1 MWGKLHRELIVI
13 TIISVLILA
22 VSFAF
27 NFSASQK
34 DILERQTYDYLLD
47 AAHHTKVIL
56 HTEIQRQNEL
66 LDIVLR
72 NAPRY
77 EGQKDNLIN
86 LLSTVSNTG
95 HFSTVGLT
103 YRGHKTLMSNG
114 EEINILDQDYYKRAL
129 EGEEV
134 VEGPVV
140 LPSSGRKVVILAKP
154 LYKDEEVIG
163 VVHEAYDLDNATK
176 TLLAVLNMQQDRITM
191 IADEK
196 GDVIMGIGNGK
207 QGNFFKFLEQEAIG
221 CSMTEQDLEK
231 AIANKESGAFY
242 YTDIFGETQYVVFA
256 PVEVNDWYTFQI
268 VSGTNLLAD
277 QQMLNK
283 IARDTMGKYF
293 LLICLCFL
301 VIIYIWRQ
309 IEKDRLKQINAEIEG
324 LRLTAGL
331 MEGCM
336 FEFDLKACKFLIVKN
351 TGEGAAGHNTEKQI
365 LEKLG
370 GFITDTIAEK
380 NSSSL
385 NKYFH
390 EEDSSAVQKALTE
403 LQRAGRTVF
412 QGRLHTS
419 DGDYHWYRFYMAV
432 VFDDKRQIKRVL
444 GNVLDINDTQNKFA
458 RMQHKAER
466 DPLTGIY
473 NRAVFEK
480 YVNEVLAD
488 SSKRQHAFFLLDID
502 DFKNVNDS
510 RGHAFGDTVLCELTA
525 NLERSFRSSDLL
537 GRIGGDEF
545 AVLMCDITSME
556 NALVKAGQ
564 ICSLY
569 TKGAAKEGLKISCSI
584 GMVFCESDDGA
595 AFDDLYQKADSA
607 LYKAKGKGKNVFVVF
622 DENMLLEQQGIFLEK
637 CKSSFSS

>member
-77 EGQKDNLIN
+77 EGQKDNLVN

-103 YRGHKTLMSNG
+103 YRGQKTLMSNG

-351 TGEGAAGHNTEKQI
+351 TGEGASGHNTEKQI

-385 NKYFH
+385 NKF
-390 EEDSSAVQKALTE
+390 
-403 LQRAGRTVF
+403 F

-622 DENMLLEQQGIFLEK
+622 DENML
-637 CKSSFSS
+637 

>member
-103 YRGHKTLMSNG
+103 YRGQKTLMSNG
-114 EEINILDQDYYKRAL
+114 EEIDILDQDYYKRAL

-196 GDVIMGIGNGK
+196 GDVNMGIGNGR
-207 QGNFFKFLEQEAIG
+207 QGNFYNFLKQEAIV
-221 CSMTEQDLEK
+221 CSMSKQDLEK
-231 AIANKESGAFY
+231 AIAKKESGAFY
-242 YTDIFGETQYVVFA
+242 YTDIYGETQYVVFA
-256 PVEVNDWYTFQI
+256 PVDVNDWYTFQI

-293 LLICLCFL
+293 LLICLCFI

-336 FEFDLKACKFLIVKN
+336 FEFDLKARKFLIVKN
-351 TGEGAAGHNTEKQI
+351 TGDSAESDNTEKQV
-365 LEKLG
+365 LEKLS
-370 GFITDTIAEK
+370 GFITDSIAKK
-380 NSSSL
+380 NDSSL
-385 NKYFH
+385 DRYFH
-390 EEDSSAVQKALTE
+390 EDDLPAVQKALTE
-403 LQRAGRTVF
+403 LKRAGRTVF

-622 DENMLLEQQGIFLEK
+622 DENML
-637 CKSSFSS
+637 

>member
-86 LLSTVSNTG
+86 LLSTVYNTG

-103 YRGHKTLMSNG
+103 YRGQKTLMSNG
-114 EEINILDQDYYKRAL
+114 EEIDILDQDYYKRAL

-140 LPSSGRKVVILAKP
+140 LPSSSRKVVILAKP

-196 GDVIMGIGNGK
+196 GDVIMGIGNGR
-207 QGNFFKFLEQEAIG
+207 QGNFYNFLKQEAIV
-221 CSMTEQDLEK
+221 CSMSKQDLEK
-231 AIANKESGAFY
+231 AIAKKESGAFY
-242 YTDIFGETQYVVFA
+242 YTDIYGETQYVVFA
-256 PVEVNDWYTFQI
+256 PVDVNDWYTFQI

-293 LLICLCFL
+293 LLICLCFI

-336 FEFDLKACKFLIVKN
+336 FEFDLKARKFLIVKN
-351 TGEGAAGHNTEKQI
+351 TGDSAESDNTEKQV
-365 LEKLG
+365 LEKLS
-370 GFITDTIAEK
+370 GFITDSIAKK
-380 NSSSL
+380 NDSSL
-385 NKYFH
+385 DRYFH
-390 EEDSSAVQKALTE
+390 EDDLPAVQKALTE
-403 LQRAGRTVF
+403 LKRAGRTVF

-622 DENMLLEQQGIFLEK
+622 DENML
-637 CKSSFSS
+637 

>member
-103 YRGHKTLMSNG
+103 YRGQKTLMSNG
-114 EEINILDQDYYKRAL
+114 EEIDILDQDYYKRAL

-196 GDVIMGIGNGK
+196 GDVIMGIGNGR
-207 QGNFFKFLEQEAIG
+207 QGNFYNFLKQEAIV
-221 CSMTEQDLEK
+221 CSMSKQDLEK
-231 AIANKESGAFY
+231 AIAKKESGAFY
-242 YTDIFGETQYVVFA
+242 YTDIYGETQYVVFA
-256 PVEVNDWYTFQI
+256 PVDVNDWYTFQI

-293 LLICLCFL
+293 LLICLCFI

-336 FEFDLKACKFLIVKN
+336 FEFDLKARKFLIVKN
-351 TGEGAAGHNTEKQI
+351 TGDSAESDNTEKQV
-365 LEKLG
+365 LEKLS
-370 GFITDTIAEK
+370 GFITDSIAKK
-380 NSSSL
+380 NDSSL
-385 NKYFH
+385 DRYFH
-390 EEDSSAVQKALTE
+390 EDDLPAVQKALTE
-403 LQRAGRTVF
+403 LKRAGRTVF

-488 SSKRQHAFFLLDID
+488 SSKWQHAFFLLDID

-622 DENMLLEQQGIFLEK
+622 DENML
-637 CKSSFSS
+637 

>member
-27 NFSASQK
+27 HFSASQK

-103 YRGHKTLMSNG
+103 YRGQKTLMSNG
-114 EEINILDQDYYKRAL
+114 EEIDILDQDYYKRAL

-196 GDVIMGIGNGK
+196 GDVIMGIGNGR
-207 QGNFFKFLEQEAIG
+207 QGNFYNFLKQEAIV
-221 CSMTEQDLEK
+221 CSMSKQDLEK
-231 AIANKESGAFY
+231 AIAKKESGAFY
-242 YTDIFGETQYVVFA
+242 YTDIYGETQYVVFA
-256 PVEVNDWYTFQI
+256 PVDVNDWYTFQI

-293 LLICLCFL
+293 LLICLCFI

-336 FEFDLKACKFLIVKN
+336 FEFDLKARKFLIVKN
-351 TGEGAAGHNTEKQI
+351 TGDSAESDNTEKQV
-365 LEKLG
+365 LEKLS
-370 GFITDTIAEK
+370 GFITDSIAKK
-380 NSSSL
+380 NDSSL
-385 NKYFH
+385 DRYFH
-390 EEDSSAVQKALTE
+390 EDDLPAVQKALTE
-403 LQRAGRTVF
+403 LKRAGRTVF

-622 DENMLLEQQGIFLEK
+622 DENML
-637 CKSSFSS
+637 

>member
-103 YRGHKTLMSNG
+103 YRGQKTLMSNG
-114 EEINILDQDYYKRAL
+114 EEIDILDQDYYKRAL

-595 AFDDLYQKADSA
+595 AFDDLYQKADRA

-622 DENMLLEQQGIFLEK
+622 DENML
-637 CKSSFSS
+637 

>member
-77 EGQKDNLIN
+77 EGQKDNLVN

-103 YRGHKTLMSNG
+103 YRGQKTLMSNG
-114 EEINILDQDYYKRAL
+114 EEIDILDQDYYKRAL

-196 GDVIMGIGNGK
+196 GDVIMGIGNGR
-207 QGNFFKFLEQEAIG
+207 QGNFYNFLKQEAIV
-221 CSMTEQDLEK
+221 CSMSKQDLEK
-231 AIANKESGAFY
+231 AIAKKESGAFY
-242 YTDIFGETQYVVFA
+242 YTDIYGETQYVVFA
-256 PVEVNDWYTFQI
+256 PVDVNDWYTFQI

-293 LLICLCFL
+293 LLICLCFI

-336 FEFDLKACKFLIVKN
+336 FEFDLKARKFLIVKN
-351 TGEGAAGHNTEKQI
+351 TGDSAESDNTEKQV
-365 LEKLG
+365 LEKLS
-370 GFITDTIAEK
+370 GFITDSIAKK
-380 NSSSL
+380 NDSSL
-385 NKYFH
+385 DRYFH
-390 EEDSSAVQKALTE
+390 EDDLPAVQKALTE
-403 LQRAGRTVF
+403 LKRAGRTVF

-622 DENMLLEQQGIFLEK
+622 DENML
-637 CKSSFSS
+637 

>member
-1 MWGKLHRELIVI
+1 M
-13 TIISVLILA
+13 
-22 VSFAF
+22 
-27 NFSASQK
+27 
-34 DILERQTYDYLLD
+34 
-47 AAHHTKVIL
+47 
-56 HTEIQRQNEL
+56 
-66 LDIVLR
+66 
-72 NAPRY
+72 
-77 EGQKDNLIN
+77 
-86 LLSTVSNTG
+86 
-95 HFSTVGLT
+95 
-103 YRGHKTLMSNG
+103 
-114 EEINILDQDYYKRAL
+114 
-129 EGEEV
+129 
-134 VEGPVV
+134 
-140 LPSSGRKVVILAKP
+140 
-154 LYKDEEVIG
+154 
-163 VVHEAYDLDNATK
+163 
-176 TLLAVLNMQQDRITM
+176 
-191 IADEK
+191 
-196 GDVIMGIGNGK
+196 
-207 QGNFFKFLEQEAIG
+207 
-221 CSMTEQDLEK
+221 
-231 AIANKESGAFY
+231 
-242 YTDIFGETQYVVFA
+242 
-256 PVEVNDWYTFQI
+256 
-268 VSGTNLLAD
+268 
-277 QQMLNK
+277 
-283 IARDTMGKYF
+283 
-293 LLICLCFL
+293 
-301 VIIYIWRQ
+301 
-309 IEKDRLKQINAEIEG
+309 
-324 LRLTAGL
+324 
-331 MEGCM
+331 
-336 FEFDLKACKFLIVKN
+336 
-351 TGEGAAGHNTEKQI
+351 
-365 LEKLG
+365 G

-607 LYKAKGKGKNVFVVF
+607 LYKAKGKGKNFFVVF
-622 DENMLLEQQGIFLEK
+622 DENML
-637 CKSSFSS
+637 

>member
-103 YRGHKTLMSNG
+103 YRGQKTLMSNG
-114 EEINILDQDYYKRAL
+114 EEIDILNQDYYKRAL

-196 GDVIMGIGNGK
+196 GDVIMGIGNGR
-207 QGNFFKFLEQEAIG
+207 QGNFYNFLKQEAIV
-221 CSMTEQDLEK
+221 CSMSKQDLEK
-231 AIANKESGAFY
+231 AIAKKESGAFY
-242 YTDIFGETQYVVFA
+242 YTDIYGETQYVVFA
-256 PVEVNDWYTFQI
+256 PVDVNDWYTFQI

-293 LLICLCFL
+293 LLICLCFI

-336 FEFDLKACKFLIVKN
+336 FEFDLKARKFLIVKN
-351 TGEGAAGHNTEKQI
+351 TGDSAESDNTEKQV
-365 LEKLG
+365 LEKLS
-370 GFITDTIAEK
+370 GFITDSIAKK
-380 NSSSL
+380 NDSSL
-385 NKYFH
+385 DRYFH
-390 EEDSSAVQKALTE
+390 EDDLPAVQKALTE
-403 LQRAGRTVF
+403 LKRAGRTVF

-622 DENMLLEQQGIFLEK
+622 DENML
-637 CKSSFSS
+637 

>member
-103 YRGHKTLMSNG
+103 YRGQKTLMSNG
-114 EEINILDQDYYKRAL
+114 EEIDILDQDYYKRAL

-196 GDVIMGIGNGK
+196 GDVIMGIGNGR
-207 QGNFFKFLEQEAIG
+207 QGNFYNFLKQEAIV
-221 CSMTEQDLEK
+221 CSMSKQDLEK
-231 AIANKESGAFY
+231 AIAKKESGAFY
-242 YTDIFGETQYVVFA
+242 YTDIYGETQYVVFA
-256 PVEVNDWYTFQI
+256 PVDVNDWYTFQI

-283 IARDTMGKYF
+283 IARDMMGKYF
-293 LLICLCFL
+293 LLICLCFI

-336 FEFDLKACKFLIVKN
+336 FEFDLKARKFLIVKN
-351 TGEGAAGHNTEKQI
+351 TGDSAESDNTEKQV
-365 LEKLG
+365 LEKLS
-370 GFITDTIAEK
+370 GFITDSIAKK
-380 NSSSL
+380 NDSSL
-385 NKYFH
+385 DRYFH
-390 EEDSSAVQKALTE
+390 EDDLPAVQKALTE
-403 LQRAGRTVF
+403 LKRAGRTVF

-622 DENMLLEQQGIFLEK
+622 DENML
-637 CKSSFSS
+637 

>member
-103 YRGHKTLMSNG
+103 YRGQKTLMSNG
-114 EEINILDQDYYKRAL
+114 EEIDILDQDYYKRAL

-196 GDVIMGIGNGK
+196 GDVIMGIGNGR
-207 QGNFFKFLEQEAIG
+207 QGNFYNFLKQEAIV
-221 CSMTEQDLEK
+221 CSMSKQDLEK
-231 AIANKESGAFY
+231 AIAKKESGAFY
-242 YTDIFGETQYVVFA
+242 YTDIYGETQYVVFA
-256 PVEVNDWYTFQI
+256 PVDVNDWYTFQI

-293 LLICLCFL
+293 LLICLCFI

-336 FEFDLKACKFLIVKN
+336 FEFDLKARKFLIVKN
-351 TGEGAAGHNTEKQI
+351 TGDSAESDNTEKQV
-365 LEKLG
+365 LEKLS
-370 GFITDTIAEK
+370 GFITDSIAKK
-380 NSSSL
+380 NDSSL
-385 NKYFH
+385 DRYFH
-390 EEDSSAVQKALTE
+390 EDDLPAVQKALTE
-403 LQRAGRTVF
+403 LKRAGRTVF

-444 GNVLDINDTQNKFA
+444 GNVLDINDTQNKFT

-622 DENMLLEQQGIFLEK
+622 DENML
-637 CKSSFSS
+637 

>member
-34 DILERQTYDYLLD
+34 DIMERQTYDYLLD

-103 YRGHKTLMSNG
+103 YRGQKTLMSNG
-114 EEINILDQDYYKRAL
+114 EEIDILDQDYYKRAL

-196 GDVIMGIGNGK
+196 GDVIMGIGNGR
-207 QGNFFKFLEQEAIG
+207 QGNFYNFLKQEAIV
-221 CSMTEQDLEK
+221 CSMSKQDLEK
-231 AIANKESGAFY
+231 AIAKKESGAFY
-242 YTDIFGETQYVVFA
+242 YTDIYGETQYVVFA
-256 PVEVNDWYTFQI
+256 PVDVNDWYTFQI

-293 LLICLCFL
+293 LLICLCFI

-336 FEFDLKACKFLIVKN
+336 FEFDLKARKFLIVKN
-351 TGEGAAGHNTEKQI
+351 TGDSAESDNTEKQV
-365 LEKLG
+365 LEKLS
-370 GFITDTIAEK
+370 GFITDSIAKK
-380 NSSSL
+380 NDSSL
-385 NKYFH
+385 DRYFH
-390 EEDSSAVQKALTE
+390 EDDLPAVQKALTE
-403 LQRAGRTVF
+403 LKRAGRTVF

-622 DENMLLEQQGIFLEK
+622 DENML
-637 CKSSFSS
+637 

>member
-77 EGQKDNLIN
+77 EGQKDNLVN

-103 YRGHKTLMSNG
+103 YRGQKTLMSNG
-114 EEINILDQDYYKRAL
+114 EEIDILDQDYYKRAL

-293 LLICLCFL
+293 LLIFLCFL

-309 IEKDRLKQINAEIEG
+309 IEK
-324 LRLTAGL
+324 
-331 MEGCM
+331 
-336 FEFDLKACKFLIVKN
+336 
-351 TGEGAAGHNTEKQI
+351 
-365 LEKLG
+365 
-370 GFITDTIAEK
+370 
-380 NSSSL
+380 
-385 NKYFH
+385 
-390 EEDSSAVQKALTE
+390 
-403 LQRAGRTVF
+403 TV
-412 QGRLHTS
+412 
-419 DGDYHWYRFYMAV
+419 
-432 VFDDKRQIKRVL
+432 
-444 GNVLDINDTQNKFA
+444 
-458 RMQHKAER
+458 
-466 DPLTGIY
+466 
-473 NRAVFEK
+473 
-480 YVNEVLAD
+480 
-488 SSKRQHAFFLLDID
+488 
-502 DFKNVNDS
+502 
-510 RGHAFGDTVLCELTA
+510 
-525 NLERSFRSSDLL
+525 
-537 GRIGGDEF
+537 
-545 AVLMCDITSME
+545 
-556 NALVKAGQ
+556 
-564 ICSLY
+564 
-569 TKGAAKEGLKISCSI
+569 
-584 GMVFCESDDGA
+584 
-595 AFDDLYQKADSA
+595 
-607 LYKAKGKGKNVFVVF
+607 
-622 DENMLLEQQGIFLEK
+622 
-637 CKSSFSS
+637 

>member
-103 YRGHKTLMSNG
+103 YRGQKTLMSNG
-114 EEINILDQDYYKRAL
+114 EIDILDQDYYKRAL

-622 DENMLLEQQGIFLEK
+622 DENML
-637 CKSSFSS
+637 

>member
-103 YRGHKTLMSNG
+103 YRGQKTLMSNG
-114 EEINILDQDYYKRAL
+114 EEIDILDQDYYKRAL

-140 LPSSGRKVVILAKP
+140 LPSSSRKVVILAKP

-196 GDVIMGIGNGK
+196 GDVIMGIGNGR
-207 QGNFFKFLEQEAIG
+207 QGNFYNFLKQEAIV
-221 CSMTEQDLEK
+221 CSMSKQDLEK
-231 AIANKESGAFY
+231 AIAKKESGAFY
-242 YTDIFGETQYVVFA
+242 YTDIYGETQYVVFA
-256 PVEVNDWYTFQI
+256 PVDVNDWYTFQI

-293 LLICLCFL
+293 LLICLCFI

-336 FEFDLKACKFLIVKN
+336 FEFDLKARKFLIVKN
-351 TGEGAAGHNTEKQI
+351 TGDSAESDNTEKQV
-365 LEKLG
+365 LEKLS
-370 GFITDTIAEK
+370 GFITDSIAKK
-380 NSSSL
+380 NDSSL
-385 NKYFH
+385 DRYFH
-390 EEDSSAVQKALTE
+390 EDDLPAVQKALTE
-403 LQRAGRTVF
+403 LKRAGRTVF

-622 DENMLLEQQGIFLEK
+622 DENML
-637 CKSSFSS
+637 

>member
-103 YRGHKTLMSNG
+103 YRGQKTLMSNG
-114 EEINILDQDYYKRAL
+114 EEIDILDQDYYKRAL

-268 VSGTNLLAD
+268 VPSGTNLLAD

-412 QGRLHTS
+412 QGL
-419 DGDYHWYRFYMAV
+419 
-432 VFDDKRQIKRVL
+432 FDDKRQIKRVL

-622 DENMLLEQQGIFLEK
+622 DENML
-637 CKSSFSS
+637 

>member
-103 YRGHKTLMSNG
+103 YRGQKTLMSNG
-114 EEINILDQDYYKRAL
+114 EEIDILDQDYYKRAL

-140 LPSSGRKVVILAKP
+140 LPSSSRKVVILAKP

-196 GDVIMGIGNGK
+196 GDVIMGIGNGR
-207 QGNFFKFLEQEAIG
+207 QGNFYNFLKQEAIV
-221 CSMTEQDLEK
+221 CSMSKQDLEK
-231 AIANKESGAFY
+231 AIAKKESGAFY
-242 YTDIFGETQYVVFA
+242 YTDIYGETQYVVFA
-256 PVEVNDWYTFQI
+256 QVDVNDWYTFQI

-293 LLICLCFL
+293 LLICLCFI
-301 VIIYIWRQ
+301 VIIYIWSQ
-309 IEKDRLKQINAEIEG
+309 IEKDRLKQINEEIEG
-324 LRLTAGL
+324 LMLTAGL

-336 FEFDLKACKFLIVKN
+336 FEFDLKARKFLIVKN
-351 TGEGAAGHNTEKQI
+351 TGDSAESDNTEKQV
-365 LEKLG
+365 LEKLS
-370 GFITDTIAEK
+370 GFITDSIAKK
-380 NSSSL
+380 NDSSL
-385 NKYFH
+385 DRYFH
-390 EEDSSAVQKALTE
+390 EDDLPAVQKALTE
-403 LQRAGRTVF
+403 LKRAGRTVF

-622 DENMLLEQQGIFLEK
+622 DENML
-637 CKSSFSS
+637 

>member
-1 MWGKLHRELIVI
+1 MWGRLHRELIVI

-27 NFSASQK
+27 NFSDSQK

-47 AAHHTKVIL
+47 AAHHTKVVL

-66 LDIVLR
+66 LDIVIR

-77 EGQKDNLIN
+77 EGQKDSLIN

-103 YRGHKTLMSNG
+103 YRGQKTLMSNG
-114 EEINILDQDYYKRAL
+114 DEIDILDQDYYKRAL

-134 VEGPVV
+134 VEGPVI

-154 LYKDEEVIG
+154 LYKDKEVIG

-196 GDVIMGIGNGK
+196 GDVIMGIGNDR
-207 QGNFFKFLEQEAIG
+207 QGNFYNFLKQEAIV
-221 CSMTEQDLEK
+221 CSMSKQDLEK
-231 AIANKESGAFY
+231 AIAKKESGAFY
-242 YTDIFGETQYVVFA
+242 YTDIYGETQYVVFA
-256 PVEVNDWYTFQI
+256 PVDVNDWYTFQI

-293 LLICLCFL
+293 LLICLCFI

-336 FEFDLKACKFLIVKN
+336 FEFDLKARKFLIVKN
-351 TGEGAAGHNTEKQI
+351 TGDSAESDNTEKQV
-365 LEKLG
+365 LEKLS
-370 GFITDTIAEK
+370 GFITDSIAKK
-380 NSSSL
+380 NDSSL
-385 NKYFH
+385 DRYFH
-390 EEDSSAVQKALTE
+390 EEDLPAVQKALTE
-403 LQRAGRTVF
+403 LKRAGRTVF

-419 DGDYHWYRFYMAV
+419 DDDYHWYRFYMAV

-473 NRAVFEK
+473 NRAAFEK

-488 SSKRQHAFFLLDID
+488 SAKRQHVFFLLDID

-510 RGHAFGDTVLCELTA
+510 RGHAFGDTVLCEVTA

-569 TKGAAKEGLKISCSI
+569 TMGAAKEGLKISCSI

-595 AFDDLYQKADSA
+595 AFDDLYQKADRA
-607 LYKAKGKGKNVFVVF
+607 LYKAKEKGKNVFVVF
-622 DENMLLEQQGIFLEK
+622 DENML
-637 CKSSFSS
+637 

>member
-47 AAHHTKVIL
+47 AAHNTKVIL

-103 YRGHKTLMSNG
+103 YRGQKTLMSNG
-114 EEINILDQDYYKRAL
+114 EEIDILDQDYYKRAL

-134 VEGPVV
+134 VEGPVI

-154 LYKDEEVIG
+154 LYKGKEVIG

-196 GDVIMGIGNGK
+196 GDVIMGIGNGR

-293 LLICLCFL
+293 LLICLCFI

-336 FEFDLKACKFLIVKN
+336 FEFDLKTCKFLIVKN
-351 TGEGAAGHNTEKQI
+351 TGEGTDGHNTEKQI
-365 LEKLG
+365 LEKLS
-370 GFITDTIAEK
+370 GFITDTIAER

-403 LQRAGRTVF
+403 LRRAGRTVF

-466 DPLTGIY
+466 DSLTGIY

-488 SSKRQHAFFLLDID
+488 SSKRHHAFFLLDID

-569 TKGAAKEGLKISCSI
+569 TEGAAKEGLKISCSI
-584 GMVFCESDDGA
+584 GMVFCESGDGA
-595 AFDDLYQKADSA
+595 VFDDLYQKADSA
-607 LYKAKGKGKNVFVVF
+607 LYKAKEKGKNVFVVF
-622 DENMLLEQQGIFLEK
+622 DEIML
-637 CKSSFSS
+637 

>member
-103 YRGHKTLMSNG
+103 YRGQKTLMSNG

-309 IEKDRLKQINAEIEG
+309 I
-324 LRLTAGL
+324 
-331 MEGCM
+331 
-336 FEFDLKACKFLIVKN
+336 
-351 TGEGAAGHNTEKQI
+351 
-365 LEKLG
+365 
-370 GFITDTIAEK
+370 
-380 NSSSL
+380 
-385 NKYFH
+385 
-390 EEDSSAVQKALTE
+390 
-403 LQRAGRTVF
+403 
-412 QGRLHTS
+412 
-419 DGDYHWYRFYMAV
+419 
-432 VFDDKRQIKRVL
+432 KRVL

-622 DENMLLEQQGIFLEK
+622 DENML
-637 CKSSFSS
+637 

>member
-1 MWGKLHRELIVI
+1 
-13 TIISVLILA
+13 
-22 VSFAF
+22 
-27 NFSASQK
+27 
-34 DILERQTYDYLLD
+34 
-47 AAHHTKVIL
+47 
-56 HTEIQRQNEL
+56 
-66 LDIVLR
+66 
-72 NAPRY
+72 
-77 EGQKDNLIN
+77 
-86 LLSTVSNTG
+86 
-95 HFSTVGLT
+95 
-103 YRGHKTLMSNG
+103 MS
-114 EEINILDQDYYKRAL
+114 K
-129 EGEEV
+129 
-134 VEGPVV
+134 
-140 LPSSGRKVVILAKP
+140 
-154 LYKDEEVIG
+154 
-163 VVHEAYDLDNATK
+163 
-176 TLLAVLNMQQDRITM
+176 
-191 IADEK
+191 
-196 GDVIMGIGNGK
+196 
-207 QGNFFKFLEQEAIG
+207 
-221 CSMTEQDLEK
+221 QDLEK
-231 AIANKESGAFY
+231 AIAKKESGAFY
-242 YTDIFGETQYVVFA
+242 YTDIYGETQYVVFA
-256 PVEVNDWYTFQI
+256 PVDVNDWYTFQI

-293 LLICLCFL
+293 LLICLCFI

-336 FEFDLKACKFLIVKN
+336 FEFDLKARKFLIVKN
-351 TGEGAAGHNTEKQI
+351 TGDSAESDNTEKQV
-365 LEKLG
+365 LEKLS
-370 GFITDTIAEK
+370 GFITDSIAKK
-380 NSSSL
+380 NDSSL
-385 NKYFH
+385 DRYFH
-390 EEDSSAVQKALTE
+390 EDDLPAVQKALTE
-403 LQRAGRTVF
+403 LKRAGRTVF

-622 DENMLLEQQGIFLEK
+622 DENML
-637 CKSSFSS
+637 

>member
-103 YRGHKTLMSNG
+103 YRGQKTLMSNG
-114 EEINILDQDYYKRAL
+114 EEIDILDQDYYKRAL

-196 GDVIMGIGNGK
+196 GDVIMGIGNGR
-207 QGNFFKFLEQEAIG
+207 QGNFYNFLKQEAIV
-221 CSMTEQDLEK
+221 CSMSKQDLEK
-231 AIANKESGAFY
+231 AIAKKESGAFY
-242 YTDIFGETQYVVFA
+242 YTDIYGETQYVVFA
-256 PVEVNDWYTFQI
+256 PVDVNDWYTFQI

-293 LLICLCFL
+293 LLICLCFI

-336 FEFDLKACKFLIVKN
+336 FEFDLKARKFLIVKN
-351 TGEGAAGHNTEKQI
+351 TGDSAESDNTEKQV
-365 LEKLG
+365 LEKLI
-370 GFITDTIAEK
+370 GFITDSIAKK
-380 NSSSL
+380 NDSSL
-385 NKYFH
+385 DRYFH
-390 EEDSSAVQKALTE
+390 EDDLPAVQKALTE
-403 LQRAGRTVF
+403 LKRAGRTVF

-622 DENMLLEQQGIFLEK
+622 DENML
-637 CKSSFSS
+637 

>member
-103 YRGHKTLMSNG
+103 YRGQKTLMSNG
-114 EEINILDQDYYKRAL
+114 EEIDILDQDYYKRAL

-196 GDVIMGIGNGK
+196 GDVIMGIGNGR
-207 QGNFFKFLEQEAIG
+207 QGNFYNFLKQEAIV
-221 CSMTEQDLEK
+221 CSMSKQDLEK
-231 AIANKESGAFY
+231 AIAKKESGAFY
-242 YTDIFGETQYVVFA
+242 YTDIYGETQYVVFA
-256 PVEVNDWYTFQI
+256 PVDVNDWYTFQI

-293 LLICLCFL
+293 LLICLCFI

-336 FEFDLKACKFLIVKN
+336 FEFDLKARKFLIVKN
-351 TGEGAAGHNTEKQI
+351 TGDSAESDNTEKQV
-365 LEKLG
+365 LEKLS
-370 GFITDTIAEK
+370 GFITDSIAKK
-380 NSSSL
+380 NDSSL
-385 NKYFH
+385 DRYFH
-390 EEDSSAVQKALTE
+390 EDDLPAVQKALTE
-403 LQRAGRTVF
+403 LKRAGRTVF

-622 DENMLLEQQGIFLEK
+622 DENML
-637 CKSSFSS
+637 

>member
-103 YRGHKTLMSNG
+103 YRGQKTLMSNG
-114 EEINILDQDYYKRAL
+114 EEIDILDQDYYKRAL

-196 GDVIMGIGNGK
+196 GDVIMGIGNGR
-207 QGNFFKFLEQEAIG
+207 QGNFYNFLKQEAIV
-221 CSMTEQDLEK
+221 CSMSKQDLEK
-231 AIANKESGAFY
+231 AIAKKESGAFY
-242 YTDIFGETQYVVFA
+242 YTDIYGETQYVVFA
-256 PVEVNDWYTFQI
+256 PVDVNDWYTFQI

-293 LLICLCFL
+293 LLICLCFI

-336 FEFDLKACKFLIVKN
+336 FEFDLKARKFLIVKN
-351 TGEGAAGHNTEKQI
+351 TGDSAESDNTEKQV
-365 LEKLG
+365 LEKLS
-370 GFITDTIAEK
+370 GFITDSIAKK
-380 NSSSL
+380 NDSSL
-385 NKYFH
+385 DRYFH
-390 EEDSSAVQKALTE
+390 EDDLKALTE
-403 LQRAGRTVF
+403 LKRAGRTVF

-622 DENMLLEQQGIFLEK
+622 DENML
-637 CKSSFSS
+637 

>member
-103 YRGHKTLMSNG
+103 YRGQKTLMSNG
-114 EEINILDQDYYKRAL
+114 EEIDILDQDYYKRAL

-196 GDVIMGIGNGK
+196 GDVIMGIGNGR
-207 QGNFFKFLEQEAIG
+207 QGNFYNFLKQEAIV
-221 CSMTEQDLEK
+221 CSMSKQDLEK
-231 AIANKESGAFY
+231 AIAKKESGAFY
-242 YTDIFGETQYVVFA
+242 YTDIYGETQYVVFA
-256 PVEVNDWYTFQI
+256 PVDVNDWYTFQI

-293 LLICLCFL
+293 LLICLCFI

-336 FEFDLKACKFLIVKN
+336 FEFDLKARKFLIVKN
-351 TGEGAAGHNTEKQI
+351 TGDSAESDNTEKQV
-365 LEKLG
+365 LEKLS
-370 GFITDTIAEK
+370 GFITDSIAKK
-380 NSSSL
+380 NDSSL
-385 NKYFH
+385 DRYFH
-390 EEDSSAVQKALTE
+390 EDDLPAVQKALTE
-403 LQRAGRTVF
+403 LKRAGRTVF

-510 RGHAFGDTVLCELTA
+510 RGYAFGDTVLCELTA

-622 DENMLLEQQGIFLEK
+622 DENML
-637 CKSSFSS
+637 

>member
-13 TIISVLILA
+13 TIISDLILA

-103 YRGHKTLMSNG
+103 YRGQKTLMSNG
-114 EEINILDQDYYKRAL
+114 EEIDILDQDYYKRAL

-196 GDVIMGIGNGK
+196 GDVIMGIGNGR
-207 QGNFFKFLEQEAIG
+207 QGNFYNFLKQEAIV
-221 CSMTEQDLEK
+221 CSMSKQDLEK
-231 AIANKESGAFY
+231 AIAKKESGAFY
-242 YTDIFGETQYVVFA
+242 YTDIYGETQYVVFA
-256 PVEVNDWYTFQI
+256 PVDVNDWYTFQI

-293 LLICLCFL
+293 LLICLCFI

-336 FEFDLKACKFLIVKN
+336 FEFDLKARKFLIVKN
-351 TGEGAAGHNTEKQI
+351 TGDSAESDNTEKQV
-365 LEKLG
+365 LEKLS
-370 GFITDTIAEK
+370 GFITDSIAKK
-380 NSSSL
+380 NDSSL
-385 NKYFH
+385 DRYFH
-390 EEDSSAVQKALTE
+390 EDDLPAVQKALTE
-403 LQRAGRTVF
+403 LKRAGRTVF

-622 DENMLLEQQGIFLEK
+622 DENML
-637 CKSSFSS
+637 

>member
-103 YRGHKTLMSNG
+103 YRGQKTLMSNG
-114 EEINILDQDYYKRAL
+114 EEIDILDQDYYKRAL

-196 GDVIMGIGNGK
+196 GDVIMGIGNGR
-207 QGNFFKFLEQEAIG
+207 QGNFYNFLKQEAIV
-221 CSMTEQDLEK
+221 CSMSKQDLEK
-231 AIANKESGAFY
+231 AIAKKESGAFY
-242 YTDIFGETQYVVFA
+242 YTDIYGETQYVVFA
-256 PVEVNDWYTFQI
+256 PVDVNDWYTFQI

-293 LLICLCFL
+293 LLICLCFI

-336 FEFDLKACKFLIVKN
+336 FEFDLKARKFLIVKN
-351 TGEGAAGHNTEKQI
+351 TGDSAESDNTEKQV
-365 LEKLG
+365 LEKLS
-370 GFITDTIAEK
+370 GFITDSIAKK
-380 NSSSL
+380 NDSSL
-385 NKYFH
+385 DRYFH
-390 EEDSSAVQKALTE
+390 EDDLPAVQKALTE
-403 LQRAGRTVF
+403 LKRAGRTVF

-569 TKGAAKEGLKISCSI
+569 TKGATKEGLKISCSI

-622 DENMLLEQQGIFLEK
+622 DENML
-637 CKSSFSS
+637 

>member
-103 YRGHKTLMSNG
+103 YRGQKTLMSNG
-114 EEINILDQDYYKRAL
+114 EEIDILDQDYYKRAL

-140 LPSSGRKVVILAKP
+140 LPSSSRKVVILAKP

-196 GDVIMGIGNGK
+196 GDVIMGIGNGR
-207 QGNFFKFLEQEAIG
+207 QGNFYNFLKQEAIV
-221 CSMTEQDLEK
+221 CSMSKQDLEK
-231 AIANKESGAFY
+231 AIAKKESGAFY
-242 YTDIFGETQYVVFA
+242 YTDIYGETQYVVFA
-256 PVEVNDWYTFQI
+256 QVDVNDWYTFQI

-293 LLICLCFL
+293 LLICLCFI

-336 FEFDLKACKFLIVKN
+336 FEFDLKARKFLIVKN
-351 TGEGAAGHNTEKQI
+351 TGDSAESDNTEKQV
-365 LEKLG
+365 LEKLS
-370 GFITDTIAEK
+370 GFITDSIAKK
-380 NSSSL
+380 NDSSL
-385 NKYFH
+385 DRYFH
-390 EEDSSAVQKALTE
+390 EDDLPAVQKALTE
-403 LQRAGRTVF
+403 LKRAGRTVF

-622 DENMLLEQQGIFLEK
+622 DENML
-637 CKSSFSS
+637 

>member
-1 MWGKLHRELIVI
+1 
-13 TIISVLILA
+13 
-22 VSFAF
+22 
-27 NFSASQK
+27 
-34 DILERQTYDYLLD
+34 
-47 AAHHTKVIL
+47 
-56 HTEIQRQNEL
+56 
-66 LDIVLR
+66 
-72 NAPRY
+72 
-77 EGQKDNLIN
+77 
-86 LLSTVSNTG
+86 
-95 HFSTVGLT
+95 
-103 YRGHKTLMSNG
+103 
-114 EEINILDQDYYKRAL
+114 
-129 EGEEV
+129 
-134 VEGPVV
+134 
-140 LPSSGRKVVILAKP
+140 
-154 LYKDEEVIG
+154 
-163 VVHEAYDLDNATK
+163 
-176 TLLAVLNMQQDRITM
+176 
-191 IADEK
+191 
-196 GDVIMGIGNGK
+196 
-207 QGNFFKFLEQEAIG
+207 
-221 CSMTEQDLEK
+221 
-231 AIANKESGAFY
+231 
-242 YTDIFGETQYVVFA
+242 
-256 PVEVNDWYTFQI
+256 
-268 VSGTNLLAD
+268 
-277 QQMLNK
+277 
-283 IARDTMGKYF
+283 
-293 LLICLCFL
+293 
-301 VIIYIWRQ
+301 
-309 IEKDRLKQINAEIEG
+309 
-324 LRLTAGL
+324 

-370 GFITDTIAEK
+370 GFITD
-380 NSSSL
+380 SSSL

-390 EEDSSAVQKALTE
+390 EEDSSAVHKALTE

-419 DGDYHWYRFYMAV
+419 DGDYHGYRFYMAV

-473 NRAVFEK
+473 NRAIFEK

-595 AFDDLYQKADSA
+595 DFDDLYQKADSA

-622 DENMLLEQQGIFLEK
+622 DENML
-637 CKSSFSS
+637 